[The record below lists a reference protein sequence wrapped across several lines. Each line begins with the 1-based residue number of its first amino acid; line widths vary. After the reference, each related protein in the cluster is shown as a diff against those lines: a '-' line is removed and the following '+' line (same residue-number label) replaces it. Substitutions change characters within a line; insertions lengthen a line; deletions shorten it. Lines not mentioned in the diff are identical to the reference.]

1 MTRVDTYIVGQST
14 WVTGE
19 HSESE
24 LAKKVGLIVNGTD
37 LGSAPISQAEPGH
50 FKYWKN
56 DLKETDVVQVYLATE
71 EGKELTKAAV
81 PIVLPKQNLT
91 IFINGEEQTGD
102 FEVKQID
109 QDEYVA
115 LSEKSPDIVY
125 AVQPNDPES
134 GLVYFLDDVP
144 VDLVKN
150 TAGVLY
156 NRNLLVGATSE
167 WKDFSITGWTTET
180 HRKEISEYGLSI
192 GDTLIQSIE
201 LDNTNSENQGGIR
214 SFIVQYDETDTQID
228 TASGETIA
236 VGETGTS
243 TATLAV
249 AGNAIEVAISIGH
262 SINDHTDT
270 GRFRKRKI
278 ANGTNGDSGN
288 FTIAPEDIINQ

>member
-1 MTRVDTYIVGQST
+1 
-14 WVTGE
+14 VTGE

-91 IFINGEEQTGD
+91 IFINDEEKAGD
-102 FEVKQID
+102 FVVKQVS
-109 QDEYVA
+109 QNEYTA
-115 LSEKSPDIVY
+115 LSEKNSDTVY
-125 AVQPNDPES
+125 AVQPSDTES
-134 GLVYFLDDVP
+134 DKVYFLGDVP
-144 VDLVKN
+144 TDLVKN

-167 WKDFSITGWTTET
+167 WKDFSISSWTTEV

-214 SFIVQYDETDTQID
+214 SFITQYDETDTQID
-228 TASGETIA
+228 TVSGETIA

-243 TATLAV
+243 TATMV
-249 AGNAIEVAISIGH
+249 IAGNAIEVAISIGH

-288 FTIAPEDIINQ
+288 FTIAPEDIINK

>member
-1 MTRVDTYIVGQST
+1 
-14 WVTGE
+14 VTGE

-125 AVQPNDPES
+125 AVQPDDPES
-134 GLVYFLDDVP
+134 GLVYFLGDVP

-150 TAGVLY
+150 TEGVLY

-167 WKDFSITGWTTET
+167 WKDFTISGWTAEV
-180 HRKEISEYGLSI
+180 HRKNISEYGLSV
-192 GDTLIQSIE
+192 GNKLIQSIE
-201 LDNTNSENQGGIR
+201 LDNTNSENQGDIR
-214 SFIVQYDETDTQID
+214 SFITQYDESNTQIN
-228 TASGETIA
+228 TVSGETIA
-236 VGETGTS
+236 VGEAGTS
-243 TATLAV
+243 TATMV
-249 AGNAIEVAISIGH
+249 IAGNAIEVAISIGH

-288 FTIAPEDIINQ
+288 FTIAPEDIINK

>member
-1 MTRVDTYIVGQST
+1 
-14 WVTGE
+14 VTGE

-288 FTIAPEDIINQ
+288 FTIAPEDIINK

>member
-1 MTRVDTYIVGQST
+1 M
-14 WVTGE
+14 TGE